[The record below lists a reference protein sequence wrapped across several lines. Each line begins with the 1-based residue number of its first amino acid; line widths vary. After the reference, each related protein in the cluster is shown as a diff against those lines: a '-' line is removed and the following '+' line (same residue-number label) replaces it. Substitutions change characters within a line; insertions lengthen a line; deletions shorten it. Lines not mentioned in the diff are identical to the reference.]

1 MSSDTRASGGR
12 ASFADMM
19 KERKENRRSQ
29 EELAEKKAA
38 AGPPPPLR
46 EHPVYGKYFQMAG
59 LYKKAEIIME
69 MRKNGHDTKIL
80 DMDPDVPYVDP
91 NAPVDEEPEEKLSPK
106 TKRGVKAIFDVFD
119 TRKEGML
126 STVTLG
132 AAFHKLGVA
141 YKPELVKLA
150 MDEFDLDGNGMLD
163 FGEFME
169 LLAMMQESAELTPE
183 PPPQL
188 HKFKDDEVKQLRKSF
203 EEFDADGGGNLDKEE
218 IVLAAQKSGMDDVTE
233 EDIRMMLDKFDAN
246 GDGNMARAAAA
257 RARLPPHPR
266 AAAAAAAP
274 ARF

>member
-1 MSSDTRASGGR
+1 M
-12 ASFADMM
+12 
-19 KERKENRRSQ
+19 
-29 EELAEKKAA
+29 
-38 AGPPPPLR
+38 
-46 EHPVYGKYFQMAG
+46 
-59 LYKKAEIIME
+59 
-69 MRKNGHDTKIL
+69 
-80 DMDPDVPYVDP
+80 
-91 NAPVDEEPEEKLSPK
+91 
-106 TKRGVKAIFDVFD
+106 KAIFDVFD

-257 RARLPPHPR
+257 RARPPPPPARRRRRRPRCRR
-266 AAAAAAAP
+266 AAAPCALRTCDGAVQL
-274 ARF
+274 

>member
-1 MSSDTRASGGR
+1 
-12 ASFADMM
+12 
-19 KERKENRRSQ
+19 
-29 EELAEKKAA
+29 
-38 AGPPPPLR
+38 
-46 EHPVYGKYFQMAG
+46 
-59 LYKKAEIIME
+59 ME

-91 NAPVDEEPEEKLSPK
+91 NAPVDEEPEDAMSPK

-169 LLAMMQESAELTPE
+169 LLASRADTLTSPGE
-183 PPPQL
+183 AL
-188 HKFKDDEVKQLRKSF
+188 LAVKPLL
-203 EEFDADGGGNLDKEE
+203 G
-218 IVLAAQKSGMDDVTE
+218 
-233 EDIRMMLDKFDAN
+233 
-246 GDGNMARAAAA
+246 
-257 RARLPPHPR
+257 
-266 AAAAAAAP
+266 AAP
-274 ARF
+274 QQRGPWLDPGSRRCGP